1 MESPLMHPWPAPAQP
16 ERDGLSCVSAFQ
28 RDSSFIVSTLRR
40 LGVRPADIQ
49 DLTQDVFMAMC
60 RSWPKYDPSRPWRR
74 YLFAIVFHT
83 AAAHRRKHRREVLVD
98 YLDPLDTAQTVEES
112 FRSAQE
118 QRLVQRALDRVPAAR
133 RSLLVMHHIDGIP
146 VTDAA
151 RDMLIPLSTAYTWM
165 RRGHKELRRA
175 LKRLMADG
183 SAPLPLPRG
192 LVATARRTTRSGRT
206 AEPADVSPRKRRS
219 TRTRR

>member
-1 MESPLMHPWPAPAQP
+1 MPPWPASAQP
-16 ERDGLSCVSAFQ
+16 EHDGLSCVSAFQ

-83 AAAHRRKHRREVLVD
+83 AAAHQRKHRREVLVD
-98 YLDPLDTAQTVEES
+98 YLDPLDTAQTAEES

-118 QRLVQRALDRVPAAR
+118 QLLVQRALDRVPAAR

-175 LKRLMADG
+175 LKRLMTDG
-183 SAPLPLPRG
+183 LAPAPLRSE
-192 LVATARRTTRSGRT
+192 LVTTARRTIRSGRT
-206 AEPADVSPRKRRS
+206 AEPANDSPRKRR
-219 TRTRR
+219 RARKDR

>member
-1 MESPLMHPWPAPAQP
+1 MRPWPAPAQP
-16 ERDGLSCVSAFQ
+16 QDDVLSCVSAFQ

-83 AAAHRRKHRREVLVD
+83 AAAHQRKRRREVLVD
-98 YLDPLDTAQTVEES
+98 YLDPLDTAQTAEES
-112 FRSAQE
+112 FGAAQE

-133 RSLLVMHHIDGIP
+133 RSLLVLHHIDGIP

-175 LKRLMADG
+175 LKRLMTDG
-183 SAPLPLPRG
+183 AAPVSPPKG
-192 LVATARRTTRSGRT
+192 LVATARRTARSAGT
-206 AEPADVSPRKRRS
+206 AEPPEGSPRRRR
-219 TRTRR
+219 RTRKIS

>member
-1 MESPLMHPWPAPAQP
+1 MRPWPAPAQP
-16 ERDGLSCVSAFQ
+16 QDDVLSCVSAFQ
-28 RDSSFIVSTLRR
+28 RDSSFMSTLRR

-60 RSWPKYDPSRPWRR
+60 RSWPKYDPQSAVA
-74 YLFAIVFHT
+74 AIPVRDRLPQ
-83 AAAHRRKHRREVLVD
+83 AAAHQRKRRREVLVD
-98 YLDPLDTAQTVEES
+98 YLDPLDTAQTAEES
-112 FRSAQE
+112 FGAAQE

-133 RSLLVMHHIDGIP
+133 RSLLVLHHIDGIP

-175 LKRLMADG
+175 LKRLMTDG
-183 SAPLPLPRG
+183 AAPVSPPKG
-192 LVATARRTTRSGRT
+192 LVATARRTARSAGT
-206 AEPADVSPRKRRS
+206 AEPPEGSPRRRR
-219 TRTRR
+219 RTRKIS